1 MRSRGAPST
10 QNTQLT
16 VTQTLTVSHA
26 LLLSCLLLTSA
37 RTCSAAFI
45 FFEQVKCSV
54 KKYGMYSY
62 RKRIFSW
69 KMSLSIPTVCS
80 RIESN
85 FCFWR
90 WDKLS
95 QIFTCVNQS
104 EWLGKLAE
112 RCCKI
117 PGWHWS
123 WMMGILLGILSWN
136 FWTRR
141 GRGCNR
147 RSLRCC

>member
-1 MRSRGAPST
+1 MEEQEVRSRGAPST

-37 RTCSAAFI
+37 RTGSAAFI

-69 KMSLSIPTVCS
+69 KISLSIPTVCS

-85 FCFWR
+85 FCFWQ
-90 WDKLS
+90 WDELS
-95 QIFTCVNQS
+95 QIFPCVNNQF
-104 EWLGKLAE
+104 ELLRKLPE

-117 PGWHWS
+117 PGWHLR
-123 WMMGILLGILSWN
+123 WMMGFLLGILSWN
-136 FWTRR
+136 LTE
-141 GRGCNR
+141 GNR
-147 RSLRCC
+147 RS